1 MLILYHKQGYC
12 FIDLDLPPCYRIC
25 IKLGLS
31 QLQILQTEQ
40 SEDIQQTVED
50 IQAAQ

>member
-12 FIDLDLPPCYRIC
+12 IINLDLPPCYKIC

-31 QLQILQTEQ
+31 QLPVSQTEQ

>member
-12 FIDLDLPPCYRIC
+12 IINLDLPPCYKIC

-31 QLQILQTEQ
+31 QLQILQIEL
-40 SEDIQQTVED
+40 SEDTQQTVED